1 MIRLLP
7 TLTALVLGCSGG
19 YLVRRSPF
27 SAYWQSIASL
37 ALGWAVAL
45 TTLIVWWLFWPPETI
60 AIVAVG
66 FGLAEAALGV
76 ALTIVIGSAVH
87 FLLIRMAA
95 KYPAVGP
102 CRTSL
107 MGFVGAVIGA
117 LPFMV
122 WIVHPV
128 E

>member
-1 MIRLLP
+1 
-7 TLTALVLGCSGG
+7 
-19 YLVRRSPF
+19 
-27 SAYWQSIASL
+27 
-37 ALGWAVAL
+37 
-45 TTLIVWWLFWPPETI
+45 VWWLFWPPETI

-66 FGLAEAALGV
+66 AGLAEAALGIT
-76 ALTIVIGSAVH
+76 LTIVIGSAVH
-87 FLLIRMAA
+87 YLLVWMSAR
-95 KYPAVGP
+95 YPAVGP
-102 CRTSL
+102 YCTSL